1 MEKGS
6 AARRY
11 ARAVF
16 DLAVSRGEI
25 DKWLEGLRSIR
36 DVVRQSALSVFLV
49 SPKIPFQRKKEMLQ
63 KALKDL
69 DPLQVNLVL
78 LLAQRGRL
86 DEVDRLIQDFV
97 ALANEHR
104 GIAVAKVT
112 TAVPLDEQE
121 AASVSERLSGLT
133 GRKIV
138 LRRAV
143 DPNIIGGIVVRVG
156 DKLIDGSIAGRLA
169 ALRDKLDA

>member
-16 DLAVSRGEI
+16 DLAVGRGEI
-25 DKWLEGLRSIR
+25 DNWLEGLRSTL
-36 DVVRQSALSVFLV
+36 DVVRQPALSLFLV
-49 SPKIPFQRKKEMLQ
+49 SPKIPFRRKKEILQ
-63 KALKDL
+63 KALNDL
-69 DPLQVNLVL
+69 DPLQVNLAL
-78 LLAQRGRL
+78 LLVERGRL
-86 DEVDRLIQDFV
+86 DDLDRLIEEFE

-104 GIAVAKVT
+104 WLAVAEVT
-112 TAVPLDEQE
+112 TAVSLNEDE
-121 AASVSERLSGLT
+121 AASVSERLAVLT

-138 LRRAV
+138 LRRTV
-143 DPNIIGGIVVRVG
+143 DANIIGGIVVRVG

-169 ALRDKLDA
+169 ALRDRIAT